1 MDELYHYGVKG
12 MRWGVRRYDRIQ
24 NRSRKVNKMYIDA
37 LITHDRRIAN
47 KYAGS
52 ASSNKKKAMIANNR
66 IQDQLNKGNSLI
78 QKYLNK
84 SVGSLYSKN
93 AKKYQRYMAKAK
105 EYMTIVD
112 DAEKT
117 IKKYYPMGLTDE
129 DYWYPADSKKKINN
143 IR

>member
-1 MDELYHYGVKG
+1 MNELYHYGVKG
-12 MRWGVRRYDRIQ
+12 MKWGVRRYDRIQ

-37 LITHDRRIAN
+37 LINHDRRIAN

-66 IQDQLNKGNSLI
+66 IQDQINKGNSLI

-84 SVGSLYSKN
+84 SVVSLYSKN

-117 IKKYYPMGLTDE
+117 IKKYYPIGLTDE
-129 DYWYPADSKKKINN
+129 DYWYPADSKK
-143 IR
+143 